1 MVRRFDQQIARSGQ
15 GRYAA
20 FGHALHQAGHQ
31 VHIGT
36 ADQLQVDT
44 WTGVVRVQDM
54 VMCTALGPVASA
66 QGSLGQMEGGAVIGL
81 AMCTQEDLQCVDGH
95 YTTHNLDGYLIPT
108 MADAP
113 RMQVLAIENL
123 PKDDPI
129 GPRGAGEIS
138 VNFALPAVANAL
150 ATALQHPVTHI
161 PMTPARVIAALESS
175 QELVTP

>member
-1 MVRRFDQQIARSGQ
+1 
-15 GRYAA
+15 
-20 FGHALHQAGHQ
+20 
-31 VHIGT
+31 
-36 ADQLQVDT
+36 
-44 WTGVVRVQDM
+44 
-54 VMCTALGPVASA
+54 
-66 QGSLGQMEGGAVIGL
+66 
-81 AMCTQEDLQCVDGH
+81 
-95 YTTHNLDGYLIPT
+95 

-150 ATALQHPVTHI
+150 ATALQQPVTHI

-175 QELVTP
+175 QESITP